1 MAQHGSSGSSATHF
15 TSSSLRRD
23 AKEDAVSLINQFHSI
38 TRALLLTKRQEA
50 LDMAKKLVEAE
61 ESIQNAHKVLAS
73 REAQLAKTLDLLK
86 QHGLVVLASV
96 TE

>member
-1 MAQHGSSGSSATHF
+1 
-15 TSSSLRRD
+15 
-23 AKEDAVSLINQFHSI
+23 
-38 TRALLLTKRQEA
+38 
-50 LDMAKKLVEAE
+50 MAKKLVEAE

-86 QHGLVVLASV
+86 QHGLVVPASV